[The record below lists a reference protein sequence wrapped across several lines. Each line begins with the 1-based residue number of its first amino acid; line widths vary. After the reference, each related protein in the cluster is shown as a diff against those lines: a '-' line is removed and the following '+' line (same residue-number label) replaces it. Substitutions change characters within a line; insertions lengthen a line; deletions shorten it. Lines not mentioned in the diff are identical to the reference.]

1 MEKKFKEIYQK
12 NISKNDKKN
21 EINFSIESILEE
33 AKITRNTELK
43 NDEKKTSKMMS
54 NGEFLTNN
62 EDIDSLLAT
71 IEKDLFS
78 KK

>member
-1 MEKKFKEIYQK
+1 M
-12 NISKNDKKN
+12 
-21 EINFSIESILEE
+21 NFSIESILEE
-33 AKITRNTELK
+33 AKITRNNDLK

-71 IEKDLFS
+71 IEKDLLS